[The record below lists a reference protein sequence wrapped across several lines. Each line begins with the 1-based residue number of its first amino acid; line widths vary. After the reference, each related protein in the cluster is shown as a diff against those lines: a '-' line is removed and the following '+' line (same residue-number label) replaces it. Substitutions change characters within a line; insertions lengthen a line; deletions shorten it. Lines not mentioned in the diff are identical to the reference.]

1 MCPTFWSLHTETFFL
16 TTPKL
21 GLQMMTN
28 NKSILNK
35 ELGTAIDGTPSKD
48 LPEMCLRA
56 CTCVIVPVHA
66 CGQPA
71 GMQVQLVIYTSFT
84 GTQFTTK
91 TNQINIGL
99 KSPKGLSLRVAR
111 LLTKVYD
118 C

>member
-1 MCPTFWSLHTETFFL
+1 
-16 TTPKL
+16 
-21 GLQMMTN
+21 MMTN

-35 ELGTAIDGTPSKD
+35 ELGAAIDGTPSKN
-48 LPEMCLRA
+48 LPEMSLRA

-71 GMQVQLVIYTSFT
+71 GIQVQLVIYTSFT

-91 TNQINIGL
+91 TNQIDISL
-99 KSPKGLSLRVAR
+99 KSPKGLSLRVAH